1 MPTKT
6 LGVFFLLISV
16 CLHILGCEQ
25 EGSVKIED
33 CRETIFLSSEKGI
46 KPFERPIQH
55 LLRDFTCTY
64 ERTEDKRHIISG
76 ICIAVENATFH
87 TECLKAYMYF
97 RASEIA
103 CMEKAHAEKD
113 GKCHCN
119 YGYSYNDVAG
129 QCVQTTGGA
138 VSDSEGQLR
147 TQQARQET
155 TATKTAT
162 EGQLRAY
169 QAELQAKI
177 TNAWKIPPQ
186 SKDLHA
192 EVVLI
197 VDRAGNVELARLVQ
211 GSGNGPFDDSLQQ
224 AIKQAQPLP
233 ALPEDYA
240 APSLRVTLHFRGRG

>member
-1 MPTKT
+1 M
-6 LGVFFLLISV
+6 F
-16 CLHILGCEQ
+16 GCEQ

-33 CRETIFLSSEKGI
+33 CREKIFLSSEKGI

-87 TECLKAYMYF
+87 TECLKAYIYV
-97 RASEIA
+97 RASDIK
-103 CMEKAHAEKD
+103 CMKNAHAEED
-113 GKCHCN
+113 AKCHCN
-119 YGYSYNDVAG
+119 HGYTYNEYATSVAG

-138 VSDSEGQLR
+138 VSDPAGQLR
-147 TQQARQET
+147 VQQAQQDT

-177 TNAWKIPPQ
+177 TNAWKIPPG

-192 EVVLI
+192 EVFFI
-197 VDRAGNVELARLVQ
+197 IDRAGNVELVRLVQ

-240 APSLRVTLHFRGRG
+240 APSARVTLHFRGRGAK